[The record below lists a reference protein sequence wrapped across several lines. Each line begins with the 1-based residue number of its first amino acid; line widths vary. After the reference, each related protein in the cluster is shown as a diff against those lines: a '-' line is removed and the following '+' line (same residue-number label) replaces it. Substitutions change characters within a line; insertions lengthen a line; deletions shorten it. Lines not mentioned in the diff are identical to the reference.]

1 MLDLILAARD
11 VINDF
16 GFDVFMGLT
25 FVDVVTGYGKAIIGK
40 KYNSSIDTS
49 GWVKRIIMVLVLI
62 MLYPLTSLGD
72 FGELDNVYSLFLLG
86 FNITAAGSVLENL
99 VALGVPIPDAISKYI
114 ADEKKK
120 L

>member
-1 MLDLILAARD
+1 MLDLILATRD

-25 FVDVVTGYGKAIIGK
+25 FVDVVTGYGKALVGK
-40 KYNSSIDTS
+40 KYNSSIDTT
-49 GWVKRIIMVLVLI
+49 GWVKRIIMVLVLV
-62 MLYPLTSLGD
+62 MLFPLNR
-72 FGELDNVYSLFLLG
+72 FEQLDNVYSLFVVG

>member
-1 MLDLILAARD
+1 MVDLILATRD

-25 FVDVVTGYGKAIIGK
+25 FIDVVTGYGKAIIGK
-40 KYNSSIDTS
+40 KYNSSIDTA
-49 GWVKRIIMVLVLI
+49 GWVKRIIMVLVLV
-62 MLYPLTSLGD
+62 MLFPLNRYE
-72 FGELDNVYSLFLLG
+72 ELNNVYALFVVG
-86 FNITAAGSVLENL
+86 FNITLAASVLENL
-99 VALGVPIPDAISKYI
+99 IALGVPIPDAISKYI

>member
-1 MLDLILAARD
+1 MVDLILATRD

-16 GFDVFMGLT
+16 GFDVFMALT
-25 FVDVVTGYGKAIIGK
+25 FIDVVTGYGKAIIGK
-40 KYNSSIDTS
+40 KYNSSVDTA

-62 MLYPLTSLGD
+62 MLFPLTGFEQLHNIYPL
-72 FGELDNVYSLFLLG
+72 FVVG

>member
-1 MLDLILAARD
+1 MVDLILATRD

-25 FVDVVTGYGKAIIGK
+25 FIDVVTGYGKAIIGK
-40 KYNSSIDTS
+40 KYNSSIDTT
-49 GWVKRIIMVLVLI
+49 GWVKRIIMVLVLV
-62 MLYPLTSLGD
+62 MLFPLNS
-72 FGELDNVYSLFLLG
+72 FEQLDNVYSLFVVG

>member
-1 MLDLILAARD
+1 MVDLILATRD

-25 FVDVVTGYGKAIIGK
+25 FIDVVTGYGKAIIGK
-40 KYNSSIDTS
+40 KYNSSVDTA
-49 GWVKRIIMVLVLI
+49 GWVKRIIMVLVLV
-62 MLYPLTSLGD
+62 MLFPLTS
-72 FGELDNVYSLFLLG
+72 FEQLDNVYSLFLVG

>member
-1 MLDLILAARD
+1 MVDLILAARD

-25 FVDVVTGYGKAIIGK
+25 FIDVVTGYGKAIIGK

-49 GWVKRIIMVLVLI
+49 GWVKRIIMVLVLV
-62 MLYPLTSLGD
+62 MLFPLNGY
-72 FGELDNVYSLFLLG
+72 EQLDNVYSLFVLG

>member
-1 MLDLILAARD
+1 MVDLILAVRD

-25 FVDVVTGYGKAIIGK
+25 FIDVVTGYGKAIIGK
-40 KYNSSIDTS
+40 KYNSSIDTT
-49 GWVKRIIMVLVLI
+49 GWVKRIIMVLVLV
-62 MLYPLTSLGD
+62 MLFPLNSFEQLG
-72 FGELDNVYSLFLLG
+72 NVYSLFVVG

>member
-1 MLDLILAARD
+1 MIDLLLATRD

-16 GFDVFMGLT
+16 GFDVFVGLI
-25 FVDVVTGYGKAIIGK
+25 FIDVVTGYGKAIIAK

-49 GWVKRIIMVLVLI
+49 GWVKRIIMVLVLV
-62 MLYPLTSLGD
+62 MLFPLNGFEQLN
-72 FGELDNVYSLFLLG
+72 NVYSLFVVG

>member
-1 MLDLILAARD
+1 MIDLILGTRN

-16 GFDVFMGLT
+16 GFDIFLGITL
-25 FVDVVTGYGKAIIGK
+25 VDVVTGYGKAIVGK
-40 KYNSSIDTS
+40 KYNSSIDTL
-49 GWVKRIIMVLVLI
+49 GWVKRMVMVLVLV
-62 MLYPLTSLGD
+62 MLFPLTGYN
-72 FGELDNVYSLFLLG
+72 ELANVYSLFLVG

>member
-1 MLDLILAARD
+1 MVDLILATRD

-25 FVDVVTGYGKAIIGK
+25 FIDVVTGYGKAIIGK
-40 KYNSSIDTS
+40 KYNSSIDTT
-49 GWVKRIIMVLVLI
+49 GWVKRIVMVLVLV
-62 MLYPLTSLGD
+62 MLFPLNGFERLN
-72 FGELDNVYSLFLLG
+72 NVYSLFVVG

-114 ADEKKK
+114 ANEKKK

>member
-1 MLDLILAARD
+1 MVDLILAARD

-25 FVDVVTGYGKAIIGK
+25 FIDVVTGYGKAIIGK
-40 KYNSSIDTS
+40 KYNSSIDTT
-49 GWVKRIIMVLVLI
+49 GWVKRIIMVLVLV
-62 MLYPLTSLGD
+62 MLFPLNSFEQLA
-72 FGELDNVYSLFLLG
+72 NVYSLFVVG

>member
-1 MLDLILAARD
+1 MVDLFLATRD

-16 GFDVFMGLT
+16 GFDVFMALT
-25 FVDVVTGYGKAIIGK
+25 FIDVVTGYGKAIVGK

-49 GWVKRIIMVLVLI
+49 GWVKRIIMVLVLV
-62 MLYPLTSLGD
+62 MLFPLTGFKELHNIYPL
-72 FGELDNVYSLFLLG
+72 FVVG

>member
-1 MLDLILAARD
+1 MVDLILATRD
-11 VINDF
+11 VVNDF
-16 GFDVFMGLT
+16 GFDVFIGLT
-25 FVDVVTGYGKAIIGK
+25 FIDVVTGYGKAIIGK
-40 KYNSSIDTS
+40 KYNSTIDTT
-49 GWVKRIIMVLVLI
+49 GWVKRIIMVLVLV
-62 MLYPLTSLGD
+62 MLFPLNSFEEL
-72 FGELDNVYSLFLLG
+72 ELDNVYSLFVVG

>member
-1 MLDLILAARD
+1 MVDLILATRD

-16 GFDVFMGLT
+16 GFDAFMGLT
-25 FVDVVTGYGKAIIGK
+25 FIDVVTGYGKAIIGK

-49 GWVKRIIMVLVLI
+49 GWVKRIIMVLVLV
-62 MLYPLTSLGD
+62 MLFPLNGFEQLS
-72 FGELDNVYSLFLLG
+72 NVYSLFVVG

-99 VALGVPIPDAISKYI
+99 VALGVPIPDIISKYI

>member
-1 MLDLILAARD
+1 MVDLFLATRE
-11 VINDF
+11 VVNDF
-16 GFDVFMGLT
+16 GFDVFIALT
-25 FVDVVTGYGKAIIGK
+25 FIDVIAGYGKAIVGK
-40 KYNSSIDTS
+40 KYNSSVDTA
-49 GWVKRIIMVLVLI
+49 GWVKRIVMVLVL
-62 MLYPLTSLGD
+62 MVLYPLTG
-72 FGELDNVYSLFLLG
+72 FEELHNIYPLFVVG

>member
-1 MLDLILAARD
+1 MVDLILAARD

-25 FVDVVTGYGKAIIGK
+25 FIDVVTGYGKAIIGK

-49 GWVKRIIMVLVLI
+49 GWVKRIIMVLVLV
-62 MLYPLTSLGD
+62 MLFPLNN
-72 FGELDNVYSLFLLG
+72 FEQLDNVYSLFVVG

>member
-1 MLDLILAARD
+1 MLDLILATRD

-16 GFDVFMGLT
+16 GFDI
-25 FVDVVTGYGKAIIGK
+25 FVALMFIDVVTGYGKALVGK

-49 GWVKRIIMVLVLI
+49 GWVKRIIMVLILVILFP
-62 MLYPLTSLGD
+62 LNQFEELNTVYPL
-72 FGELDNVYSLFLLG
+72 FVVG
-86 FNITAAGSVLENL
+86 FNITTAGSVLENL
-99 VALGVPIPDAISKYI
+99 VALGVPVPDVISKYI